1 MSCASTCPTQDCPS
15 YGACLRSKRLSVTG
29 LESTSPSF
37 TRERERD
44 WNSELDLYEQARKEG
59 IQPAT
64 TQRKDIEA
72 AMQISDTFQKPFQ
85 ADTPLSV
92 VSGDGS

>member
-1 MSCASTCPTQDCPS
+1 MSCASSCTTQDHSS

-37 TRERERD
+37 TREREKD

-59 IQPAT
+59 IQPAS
-64 TQRKDIEA
+64 TQRKDIETA
-72 AMQISDTFQKPFQ
+72 LQISDAFQKPYQ
-85 ADTPLSV
+85 ADEPLSV
-92 VSGDGS
+92 VSGDGE

>member
-1 MSCASTCPTQDCPS
+1 MSCASSCTTQDHKS
-15 YGACLRSKRLSVTG
+15 YGACLRSKHLSVTG

-37 TRERERD
+37 TREREKD

-64 TQRKDIEA
+64 TQRKDIET
-72 AMQISDTFQKPFQ
+72 AMQISDAFQKPYQ
-85 ADTPLSV
+85 ADEPLSV
-92 VSGDGS
+92 VSGDGE

>member
-1 MSCASTCPTQDCPS
+1 MSCASTCQTRDHSS
-15 YGACLRSKRLSVTG
+15 YGACLRSKRLSVMG
-29 LESTSPSF
+29 LESTNPSF
-37 TRERERD
+37 TREREKD

-85 ADTPLSV
+85 ADEPLSV